1 MSADKQRSPRVYA
14 LLSIAAAVATIT
26 LKFSAY
32 RLTGSVGL
40 FGDATESLVNLA
52 AAVVALWALTLAAQP
67 PDELHA
73 YGHSKAEYFASGLEG
88 ALVLLAAASIA
99 YTAWGRLFAPQPLE
113 QLGIGLGI
121 SIAAAALNGGIALVL
136 LRAGRRLRSVTLQ
149 ADAQHLLTDV
159 WTTGGVVLGLVLTQL
174 TGWLILDPLI
184 ALAVAANIVWVGFRL
199 LRESGYGLLDSALPA
214 EERQLIDTILER
226 YRSHGIAFHAL
237 RTRLS
242 GTRRFISL
250 HVLVPGDWTVQ
261 RGHDLCEELEL
272 AVLEA
277 LPESWVI
284 THLEPRDDPSAFA
297 DEGLDRS
304 EATG

>member
-1 MSADKQRSPRVYA
+1 MSAAKQRSPRAYA
-14 LLSIAAAVATIT
+14 LLSIATAVITIV
-26 LKFSAY
+26 LKFVAY

-52 AAVVALWALTLAAQP
+52 AALVVLWALTLAALP
-67 PDELHA
+67 PDELHS

-88 ALVLLAAASIA
+88 ALVLLAAASIG
-99 YTAWGRLFAPQPLE
+99 YTAWGRLLAPQPLE
-113 QLGIGLGI
+113 QLGIGLGL
-121 SIAAAALNGGIALVL
+121 SIVAAALNGIIALIL

-159 WTTGGVVLGLVLTQL
+159 WTTGGVVLGLILTQL

-184 ALAVAANIVWVGFRL
+184 ALAVAANIVWIAVRL

-214 EERQLIDTILER
+214 EDRQVIEDILER
-226 YRSHGIAFHAL
+226 YRKRGIEFHAL

-250 HVLVPGDWTVQ
+250 HVLVPGNWTVQ
-261 RGHDLCEELEL
+261 HGHDLCEELEL
-272 AVLEA
+272 AVVHA
-277 LPESWVI
+277 LSDSWVI
-284 THLEPRDDPSAFA
+284 THLEPREDPSAFA
-297 DEGLDRS
+297 DEGLDRT
-304 EATG
+304 ETTR

>member
-1 MSADKQRSPRVYA
+1 
-14 LLSIAAAVATIT
+14 
-26 LKFSAY
+26 
-32 RLTGSVGL
+32 
-40 FGDATESLVNLA
+40 
-52 AAVVALWALTLAAQP
+52 VVALWALTLAAQP